1 MISSAILD
9 KVRTALPKLE
19 RHICFDAL
27 LTDVE
32 HPGIIEGTG
41 VPVGFAADGA
51 RAIAVADVA
60 IVVVDPDPARAALAD
75 GKALEFI
82 TGYLIDVQNE
92 THGPRTIEK
101 SLQGY
106 YKTIGCRLISMPEHQ
121 IGVNRGR
128 FHGKRF
134 TIICDDEAL
143 FVDQPKISAID
154 NLGQPMLCG
163 NLFIVKTDDQGDTV
177 SLDPADIKYLEQF
190 VLLQGT
196 RKFPRPY
203 PILHQCEYA

>member
-1 MISSAILD
+1 MSERIEEMTLD
-9 KVRTALPKLE
+9 Q
-19 RHICFDAL
+19 
-27 LTDVE
+27 
-32 HPGIIEGTG
+32 
-41 VPVGFAADGA
+41 FAEAMK
-51 RAIAVADVA
+51 
-60 IVVVDPDPARAALAD
+60 PCT
-75 GKALEFI
+75 I

-101 SLQGY
+101 ALRGY
-106 YKTIGCRLISMPEHQ
+106 YEIIGCRLIAMPEHQ

-134 TIICDDEAL
+134 TIICDDESL
-143 FVDQPKISAID
+143 FADQPKISAID

-177 SLDPADIKYLEQF
+177 SLDPADIKYLERF

-196 RKFPRPY
+196 RKFPKPY
-203 PILHQCEYA
+203 PMLHQCEYAR

>member
-1 MISSAILD
+1 MFSTEEMTLD
-9 KVRTALPKLE
+9 QFAEAMKPHT
-19 RHICFDAL
+19 I
-27 LTDVE
+27 TD
-32 HPGIIEGTG
+32 
-41 VPVGFAADGA
+41 
-51 RAIAVADVA
+51 
-60 IVVVDPDPARAALAD
+60 
-75 GKALEFI
+75 
-82 TGYLIDVQNE
+82 YLIDVQNE

-121 IGVNRGR
+121 IGVTRGR
-128 FHGKRF
+128 FHGRRY

-163 NLFIVKTDDQGDTV
+163 NLFIVKVDDQGDTV
-177 SLDPADIKYLEQF
+177 SLDPDDIKYLERF

-196 RKFPRPY
+196 RKFPRAY
-203 PILHQCEYA
+203 PMLHQCEYAR

>member
-1 MISSAILD
+1 
-9 KVRTALPKLE
+9 
-19 RHICFDAL
+19 
-27 LTDVE
+27 
-32 HPGIIEGTG
+32 
-41 VPVGFAADGA
+41 
-51 RAIAVADVA
+51 
-60 IVVVDPDPARAALAD
+60 
-75 GKALEFI
+75 
-82 TGYLIDVQNE
+82 
-92 THGPRTIEK
+92 
-101 SLQGY
+101 
-106 YKTIGCRLISMPEHQ
+106 MPEHQ

-177 SLDPADIKYLEQF
+177 SLDPADIKYIERF

-196 RKFPRPY
+196 RKFPKPY
-203 PILHQCEYA
+203 PMLHQCEYA